1 MRLVDLDKFLLD
13 LQSESHDVLDIDYRH
28 PEYSEYGYSYELIER
43 VVERQD
49 IVVKE

>member
-28 PEYSEYGYSYELIER
+28 PEYSEYGYSYELVEQVAER
-43 VVERQD
+43 HVMED
-49 IVVKE
+49 KE